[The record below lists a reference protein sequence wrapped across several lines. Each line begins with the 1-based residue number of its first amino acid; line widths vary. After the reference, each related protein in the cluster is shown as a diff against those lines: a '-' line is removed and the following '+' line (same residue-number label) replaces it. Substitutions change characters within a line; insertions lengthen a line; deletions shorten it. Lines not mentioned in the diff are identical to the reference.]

1 MVVSN
6 RNLLFQGLYSEG
18 RLLLVSGRLCFFFLR
33 SMADVDAENPW
44 RLGCWKTMGFG
55 GVARK
60 TPGCTVTSL
69 GGVGGVKKHG
79 NFQ

>member
-1 MVVSN
+1 
-6 RNLLFQGLYSEG
+6 
-18 RLLLVSGRLCFFFLR
+18 
-33 SMADVDAENPW
+33 MADVDPENPW